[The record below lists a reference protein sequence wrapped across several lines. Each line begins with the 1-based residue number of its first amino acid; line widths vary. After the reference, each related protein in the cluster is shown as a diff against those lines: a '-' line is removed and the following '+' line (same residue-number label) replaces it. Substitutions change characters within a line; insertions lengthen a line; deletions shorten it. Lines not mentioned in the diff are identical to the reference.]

1 MSKSKSKAEEPYYS
15 INIIENKILLRILKP
30 LSLYNAHK
38 YDNLLDKHED
48 FKSCNEFC
56 LDLTGFNDYD
66 TYLVIFINNIKKYC
80 SDNNLLFSMLGASSD
95 IEKFLKVLSP
105 NFIETKQKAKSNFFI
120 SYFTKIGE
128 TSIMIT
134 RDSRMFIEFLGEII
148 LSILNLLIKPK
159 QMRWKDFPFNFTRAG
174 VSAVPITFLI
184 LFLIG
189 IITGY
194 QGALQLEQ
202 FGADIYIADLIG
214 ISIVRELAPLMTAI
228 LVAGRSG
235 SAFAAEIGTMKV
247 SEEIDAMM
255 SMGFDPI
262 KFLVLPRVLAVT
274 LAMPLLVILTDLA
287 GIAGGLLAAVGTLDI
302 TVAGYVNEL
311 QRALSYGDLFTGLG
325 KSMIFGF
332 LVATVGCFRG
342 LQVRGGAESVGRYTT
357 IAVVSGVLSI
367 IVADAV
373 FTFIFQSIGI

>member
-1 MSKSKSKAEEPYYS
+1 
-15 INIIENKILLRILKP
+15 
-30 LSLYNAHK
+30 
-38 YDNLLDKHED
+38 
-48 FKSCNEFC
+48 
-56 LDLTGFNDYD
+56 
-66 TYLVIFINNIKKYC
+66 
-80 SDNNLLFSMLGASSD
+80 
-95 IEKFLKVLSP
+95 
-105 NFIETKQKAKSNFFI
+105 
-120 SYFTKIGE
+120 
-128 TSIMIT
+128 
-134 RDSRMFIEFLGEII
+134 MFIEFLGEII